1 MAEVKN
7 AFIKSKMNKDL
18 DDRLLPPGEYRDGQN
33 IQVSKSEGED
43 VGALEN
49 AVGNLPAVNS
59 ENQSVDFSVL
69 AGLSPGALKS
79 IGVYADTNTSTI
91 YVFLTDYTEESIN
104 NITYSSTANN
114 FIYSYNTLTLQ
125 TSKIAEGSFL
135 NFSTTNPIYGINVL
149 ENLLFW
155 TDNRNQPR
163 KINLDLANNGLYYTS
178 EDLISVAKYNPYQAI
193 NLYYNAP
200 ELSGAPASSY
210 QDVTSEFLPDGITAN
225 PFYNTDWPGDKDY
238 LKDKFVTFSYRFK
251 FTDGEY
257 SIMAPFTQEAFI
269 PKQDGY
275 FLGENEEETYRSTVV
290 RFMENKANDVK
301 LFIPLPYQANELNNL
316 LGVEAIDILYKESDS
331 LAVKV
336 LDTVL
341 NSTFSYE
348 ENKEDKNTTL
358 FYSYDYQSRKPYK
371 TLPESEIIRVYDKV
385 PVRAFGQEVISNRI
399 VYSNFQDKHTPP
411 ETMDYDVAVT
421 PKDEF
426 NLNGNTATHTT
437 SAVEYP
443 MHTVKQ
449 NRNYQVGFVLSDR
462 YGRQSTT
469 ILSPVSAETKQDENI
484 TFGGSTFFHP
494 YTANPGVGNNS
505 VNSWAGDS
513 LKVLVN
519 QAIPSDEPNLS
530 TGWPGLYNGDPSS
543 SKYNPLGWYSYKIVV
558 KQTEQEYYNVYLPGI
573 LDGYPDFGSQ
583 QNPPDAEDTIAH
595 ITLLGDNI
603 NKVPRDLTEVGPEQ
617 KQYRSDVRLYG
628 RVSPE
633 RNDAPAFTVPYY
645 PQTNYQE
652 PVAIAEQDYIF
663 ADAATDAPYGTV
675 YQSDSDPYIGRLTQ
689 GNVSTV
695 VGSDLPI
702 PIGSL
707 QTTGNPG
714 AIYPILLGVFE
725 TDPTTS
731 LLDIFWETSSTGL
744 VSDFNESAGLT
755 GNSKG
760 WYNFNFIQT
769 EATEKDDDATTEF
782 SPKIDNGFEGEAMRY
797 SNVTLL
803 SAFDGLKDV
812 TSSWS
817 LVKILKAGQPDAY
830 KLVVQKPMYYS
841 TNPLERTFTFNF
853 RVQYLDQNGNII
865 STFEPMSI
873 TNNVLINIS
882 PTINPVSPQSYKG
895 DRITAEKLFTLS
907 GTNGFVGND
916 NTSTSADLVFTLA
929 EQIPNNPPLTIDGD
943 NVYEETGTATGNYT
957 AVFQVTDSGGATAKT
972 DKVDILFGKS
982 QMNETFGTASNVNIS
997 GGLESVG
1004 VYWASEYTT
1013 GNCITE
1019 NPIPDSLANSTDGR
1033 EAYDDLSLNPT
1044 ALASSS
1050 VQKEEVDSKYIDRA
1064 DRINEPGLPY
1074 RWKNSNYKPS
1084 HFSGKGADDSSLK
1097 EGTAFIK
1104 VDFRFNSFAR
1114 ISPPGENG
1122 ANFGPGGGTDPEGV
1136 DDGIAP
1142 PNYPP
1147 AGRQFGVV
1155 WVAYLQYKPASA
1167 NANWQQA
1174 IDIEGNP
1181 IRFGSSQANG
1191 LDVRQD
1197 GFFQTGALTN
1207 NSRPIGYSNV
1217 SFDKPIASP
1226 EVANP
1231 QDMVQA
1237 TAPYPD
1243 SGQIPN
1249 ASTASRVFAFGESQS
1264 YDNVPNTFGEYR
1276 LLIKYPQSINN
1287 SFFEKRPR
1295 EKQNMIAPSP
1305 TAKQSAI
1312 NEQFFAIR
1320 GTEQVDGN
1328 IDVTLSFGD
1337 FYYVNN
1343 NTSFSYK
1350 VSQTGSIDA
1359 ATASINQPQN
1369 LNQVWAREW
1378 AAKYVTQFYTD
1389 PQLTIPWN
1397 PNSDGSWYSFAASN
1411 TNDGSNSIAYNAQNG
1426 FENSFTNG
1434 ISNQEEPY
1442 SDLYTKYPITPAS
1455 LGGGISNRR
1464 WVAEFSATGEKIKG
1478 SAIPSSG
1485 NVEDI

>member
-114 FIYSYNTLTLQ
+114 YIYSYNTLTLQ

-135 NFSTTNPIYGINVL
+135 NFSITNPIYGINVL

-210 QDVTSEFLPDGITAN
+210 QDVTSEFLPDGTTAN
-225 PFYNTDWPGDKDY
+225 PFYNSNWPGDKDY

-257 SIMAPFTQEAFI
+257 SIMAPFTQEAFA

-301 LFIPLPYQANELNNL
+301 LFIPLPYQANKLNNL

-336 LDTVL
+336 LDTVPS
-341 NSTFSYE
+341 STFSYE
-348 ENKEDKNTTL
+348 ENEKDENTTL

-494 YTANPGVGNNS
+494 YTDNPGAGNNN

-583 QNPPDAEDTIAH
+583 QNPPDAEDAIAH

-675 YQSDSDPYIGRLTQ
+675 YQSDSDPYIARLTQ

-695 VGSDLPI
+695 VGSDLPT

-755 GNSKG
+755 GNSDG
-760 WYNFNFIQT
+760 WYNFEFNQT
-769 EATEKDDDATTEF
+769 EATAQNSPATTGTF
-782 SPKIDNGFEGEAMRY
+782 SPKIDDGFNGTPMLL
-797 SNVTLL
+797 SDVTLV
-803 SAFDGLKDV
+803 SVIDGAGENI
-812 TSSWS
+812 TANWN
-817 LVKILKAGQPDAY
+817 LVKITTAGQADSY
-830 KLVVQKPMYYS
+830 NLVVQNPMYFS
-841 TNPLERTFTFNF
+841 PNALKNTFTFNF
-853 RVQYLDQNGNII
+853 RVEDLSTGNI
-865 STFEPMSI
+865 FNMPI
-873 TNNVLINIS
+873 TNNRLTNVD
-882 PTINPVSPQSYKG
+882 PTINPVPPQLYRADRDLNSP
-895 DRITAEKLFTLS
+895 LFSLS
-907 GTNGFVGND
+907 GVNGCVQPNSTNTPTNAG
-916 NTSTSADLVFTLA
+916 LVFSIVS
-929 EQIPNNPPLTIDGD
+929 QNPSVPSLEIDGN
-943 NVYEETGTATGNYT
+943 NVYEKTGSASGRYTAT
-957 AVFQVTDSGGATAKT
+957 FRVTDSGGGTAERE
-972 DKVDILFGKS
+972 VNMLFGKS
-982 QMNETFGTASNVNIS
+982 QMNETFGSASNVNIS

-1019 NPIPDSLANSTDGR
+1019 NPIPDSLANSIDGR
-1033 EAYDDLSLNPT
+1033 EAYDTLSLSPT

-1050 VQKEEVDSKYIDRA
+1050 VQKIEVESEYNDRA
-1064 DRINEPGLPY
+1064 PRIGEPGFPY
-1074 RWKNSNYKPS
+1074 IWKNSNYKPS

-1122 ANFGPGGGTDPEGV
+1122 ADFGFAGGTDPEGV

-1142 PNYPP
+1142 PDYPP

-1207 NSRPIGYSNV
+1207 NSRPIGYANA

-1264 YDNVPNTFGEYR
+1264 YDNVADTFGEYR
-1276 LLIKYPQSINN
+1276 LLIKYPQSINDRGRRW
-1287 SFFEKRPR
+1287 S
-1295 EKQNMIAPSP
+1295 EKQNIIAPSP
-1305 TAKQSAI
+1305 TANQSAI
-1312 NEQFFAIR
+1312 NQQFFTIY

-1350 VSQTGSIDA
+1350 VSQPGSIDA
-1359 ATASINQPQN
+1359 AAASINQPQN

-1397 PNSDGSWYSFAASN
+1397 PNSGGSWYSFAASN

>member
-1 MAEVKN
+1 
-7 AFIKSKMNKDL
+7 
-18 DDRLLPPGEYRDGQN
+18 LLPPGEYRDGQN

-114 FIYSYNTLTLQ
+114 YIYSYNTLTLQ

-210 QDVTSEFLPDGITAN
+210 QDVTSEFLSDGITAN
-225 PFYNTDWPGDKDY
+225 PFYNSDWPGDKDY

-275 FLGENEEETYRSTVV
+275 FLGENEEETYRSTIV

-301 LFIPLPYQANELNNL
+301 LFIPLPYQADKLNNL

-336 LDTVL
+336 LDTVP

-348 ENKEDKNTTL
+348 ENKKDKNTTL
-358 FYSYDYQSRKPYK
+358 FYAYDYQSRKPYK

-385 PVRAFGQEVISNRI
+385 PVRALGQEVISNRI

-426 NLNGNTATHTT
+426 NLNGNKATHTT

-469 ILSPVSAETKQDENI
+469 IISPVSAETKQDENI

-494 YTANPGVGNNS
+494 YAANPGIGNNN

-543 SKYNPLGWYSYKIVV
+543 PKYNPLGWYSYKIVV

-583 QNPPDAEDTIAH
+583 QIPPDAEDTIAH
-595 ITLLGDNI
+595 ITLIGDNI

-617 KQYRSDVRLYG
+617 RQYRSDVKLYG

-633 RNDAPAFTVPYY
+633 RAVAPLFTVPYY

-663 ADAATDAPYGTV
+663 ADAPTDAPYGTI
-675 YQSDSDPYIGRLTQ
+675 YQSDSDPYIARLTQ
-689 GNVSTV
+689 GDVSTT
-695 VGSDLPI
+695 VGSNLPI

-714 AIYPILLGVFE
+714 AAYNILLGVFE

-744 VSDFNESAGLT
+744 ISDFNESAGLT
-755 GNSKG
+755 GNSDG
-760 WYNFNFIQT
+760 WYNFEFNQT
-769 EATEKDDDATTEF
+769 EATEQGQNATTGAF
-782 SPKIDNGFEGEAMRY
+782 SPKIDDGFNGTPM
-797 SNVTLL
+797 LL
-803 SAFDGLKDV
+803 SDATLVSVIDGAGENI
-812 TSSWS
+812 TANWN
-817 LVKILKAGQPDAY
+817 LVKITTAGQADSY
-830 KLVVQKPMYYS
+830 NLVVQNPMYFS
-841 TNPLERTFTFNF
+841 PNTLKNTFTFNF
-853 RVQYLDQNGNII
+853 RVEDLSTGNI
-865 STFEPMSI
+865 FNMPI
-873 TNNVLINIS
+873 TNNRLTNVN
-882 PTINPVSPQSYKG
+882 PTINTVSDQSYEG
-895 DRITAEKLFTLS
+895 DRNLESALFSLS
-907 GTNGFVGND
+907 GVNGCVQPNSTNTPTNAGLAFSVVSQNPSAPSLEIIGN
-916 NTSTSADLVFTLA
+916 
-929 EQIPNNPPLTIDGD
+929 
-943 NVYEETGTATGNYT
+943 NVYEKTGNASGRYTAT
-957 AVFQVTDSGGATAKT
+957 FQVTDSGGGT
-972 DKVDILFGKS
+972 DQTQVNILFGEE
-982 QMNETFGTASNVNIS
+982 QMNEDFGAVKNRPFVDGLTSAGIYWSSNYQTCINS
-997 GGLESVG
+997 GS
-1004 VYWASEYTT
+1004 
-1013 GNCITE
+1013 
-1019 NPIPDSLANSTDGR
+1019 IPDSVANSESGR
-1033 EAYDDLSLNPT
+1033 AAKVDLLLNPT
-1044 ALASSS
+1044 ALTESNIEILQYESED
-1050 VQKEEVDSKYIDRA
+1050 QKGRSDDRFLDAQPYI
-1064 DRINEPGLPY
+1064 
-1074 RWKNSNYKPS
+1074 WKNVNFRPE
-1084 HFSGKGADDSSLK
+1084 FFTGEVLK
-1097 EGTAFIK
+1097 ENTSLTSGTAYIK
-1104 VDFRFNSFAR
+1104 VDFSFR
-1114 ISPPGENG
+1114 SWPNID
-1122 ANFGPGGGTDPEGV
+1122 GTADSVYAGTGV
-1136 DDGIAP
+1136 NAATIGKQYGI
-1142 PNYPP
+1142 
-1147 AGRQFGVV
+1147 G
-1155 WVAYLQYKPASA
+1155 WIAYLQYKPQGENSQ
-1167 NANWQQA
+1167 WQTA
-1174 IDIEGNP
+1174 VDVEGND
-1181 IRFGSSQANG
+1181 IRFGGTQANG
-1191 LDVRQD
+1191 ADVNNFSSTGVLINGNAARGYEDTIGQDVLPADRQ
-1197 GFFQTGALTN
+1197 
-1207 NSRPIGYSNV
+1207 
-1217 SFDKPIASP
+1217 
-1226 EVANP
+1226 VAVK
-1231 QDMVQA
+1231 DIVQA
-1237 TAPYPD
+1237 TVSYPD
-1243 SGQIPN
+1243 
-1249 ASTASRVFAFGESQS
+1249 ATSRVTNSSVVSKVFVFGKDQKYEETP
-1264 YDNVPNTFGEYR
+1264 DKFGEYR
-1276 LLIKYPQSINN
+1276 LLIKYPQSLEGGTRNTVKTNI
-1287 SFFEKRPR
+1287 
-1295 EKQNMIAPSP
+1295 IAPLP
-1305 TAKQSAI
+1305 NTTQNALDF
-1312 NEQFFAIR
+1312 QFFAAQ
-1320 GTEQVDGN
+1320 GSENVQKN
-1328 IDVTLSFGD
+1328 IKVTLSFGD
-1337 FYYVNN
+1337 FYYSNGEN
-1343 NTSFSYK
+1343 SFAYF
-1350 VSQTGSIDA
+1350 VSARGYADA
-1359 ATASINQPQN
+1359 NTASITSPNK
-1369 LNQVWAREW
+1369 LIYAREW
-1378 AAKYVTQFYTD
+1378 SHKYVTQFYED
-1389 PQLTIPWN
+1389 PFLTIPWV
-1397 PNSDGSWYSFAASN
+1397 PNLGIGDWFSYSGTSDDNGQGEVPYNVANGS
-1411 TNDGSNSIAYNAQNG
+1411 
-1426 FENSFTNG
+1426 ENSYVVG
-1434 ISNQEEPY
+1434 IN
-1442 SDLYTKYPITPAS
+1442 TPSIGNAIS
-1455 LGGGISNRR
+1455 QNTPISNRR
-1464 WVAEFSATGEKIKG
+1464 WMAQFDANGKKLKG
-1478 SAIPSSG
+1478 TAIPSTG
-1485 NVEDI
+1485 NVSNL